1 MKALDV
7 PVTNMTALKESPAKI
22 IKQAAQAQMA
32 FIFLTGTRRKLLL

>member
-7 PVTNMTALKESPAKI
+7 PVTNMTALKSHRLKLLN
-22 IKQAAQAQMA
+22 KQHKRKMA